1 MGLGGTVM
9 MDRWLDSMILVVF
22 SNLIASVTHNGNSRG
37 RGSDLDSNPLFDLG
51 EKKTT
56 KQNHNNRGKEL
67 GLE

>member
-1 MGLGGTVM
+1 M

-56 KQNHNNRGKEL
+56 KQNKTTTTEERNWDWNKHFP
-67 GLE
+67 